1 MPNQAFHHCH
11 THPSGC
17 ILDIPA
23 GGTREDAMTIR
34 EVLQFENN
42 PQAMTCL
49 QKQYAERR
57 KIDKEIGNKSTV
69 RYFNPGLMGAN
80 GNMTIVYE
88 YETLAQL
95 EQEWNKRSDNSRWTK
110 FNEEL
115 VATGFKVVF
124 RGMMLEVT
132 PQ

>member
-1 MPNQAFHHCH
+1 
-11 THPSGC
+11 
-17 ILDIPA
+17 
-23 GGTREDAMTIR
+23 MTIR

-49 QKQYAERR
+49 QGQYVERR
-57 KIDKEIGNKSTV
+57 KIDKELGNKSRV
-69 RYFNPGLMGAN
+69 RYFLPGLMGAN

-95 EQEWNKRSDNSRWTK
+95 EQEWTRRGDNSRLAK

-115 VATGFKVVF
+115 TATGFKVVF
-124 RGMMLEVT
+124 RGTMLEVT